1 MATGEQHS
9 KKDKIMV
16 IDWLI
21 EHFPQ
26 AFFKKANQIK
36 PLQIGIFEDIVEYI
50 DRIDYP
56 PFSKKALREAIN
68 FYSSSPSYLLSQKPN
83 TARVDIFGNEI
94 DIVTEEQAKYAQQRH
109 AERYITKKTTEN
121 AEKKKESP
129 PACDT
134 IDKKDQE

>member
-26 AFFKKANQIK
+26 TFFKKSNQIK
-36 PLQIGIFEDIVEYI
+36 PLQIGIFEDIVECI
-50 DRIDYP
+50 DRMDYP

-68 FYSSSPSYLLSQKPN
+68 FYSSSPSYLLCQKPN
-83 TARVDIFGNEI
+83 TARVDIFGNEV
-94 DIVTEEQAKYAQQRH
+94 DIVTDEQAKYAQQRH
-109 AERYITKKTTEN
+109 AERYLSKKTQDNTAKSEEN
-121 AEKKKESP
+121 GAVHEGANKKEE
-129 PACDT
+129 D
-134 IDKKDQE
+134 